1 MLGTS
6 AHGPS
11 KQKWPVAI
19 YDITLNGYQMGA
31 DYLKFRKEVVRMK
44 FLSKEDWINSGKTNV
59 VKPPITMRLAASIL
73 SWFCDTSFDYDERWW
88 CSLF

>member
-1 MLGTS
+1 
-6 AHGPS
+6 
-11 KQKWPVAI
+11 
-19 YDITLNGYQMGA
+19 MGA

-73 SWFCDTSFDYDERWW
+73 S
-88 CSLF
+88 